1 MIVNKNEILEKNY
14 QQKNGGAKVQQCL
27 KLPYEMSKL
36 VIEDELKDRHNLKK
50 YLKNVITR
58 LTSDLERKANLIL
71 LNKMVY

>member
-1 MIVNKNEILEKNY
+1 
-14 QQKNGGAKVQQCL
+14 
-27 KLPYEMSKL
+27 MSKL